1 MPNDPIDNKD
11 NLKKY
16 IYGNLNV
23 ATTQKNRD
31 KLYPTKITNTF
42 LNTIE
47 AGEKLFE
54 PNVLDSTGP
63 YRAIVLSVSDAAP
76 FESTDS
82 ILSVLFNFPW
92 ETTKKTAIARINEYH
107 HAAIPMPPKFDD
119 GTDGIHQFFIDMH
132 DRFTSLEP
140 IDIAVGDIILV
151 DYKDRKNKK
160 DGFII
165 KSISKADTA
174 GGESNPGAQQAS
186 EEYPTSENDDSFQP
200 VQPSKTYKA
209 QNLCGDSAEV
219 IATALEIGIEPAMLA
234 AFRSVESGGGRNPKT
249 IRFEPHIFNPCV
261 SKSNPR
267 GVPMSDTRG
276 IGKDGKEESFSRVG
290 SETKE
295 AAFKK
300 AYSINKQCALNST
313 SFGIYQVLGSN
324 FSGINSN
331 PDEALKLFDQDP
343 VAISKKLVKIWFKN
357 APIAVKYANDLN
369 FAKLAEKYNGSS
381 YKQNNYDEYMAAAY
395 EQAIAQCPEYLEY
408 ASSEG

>member
-1 MPNDPIDNKD
+1 MSNTPIDNKD

-92 ETTKKTAIARINEYH
+92 ETTRKTAIARINEYH

-174 GGESNPGAQQAS
+174 GGESSPGAQQAS
-186 EEYPTSENDDSFQP
+186 EEYPTSENDDSFTP

-209 QNLCGDSAEV
+209 QNLCGDSAE
-219 IATALEIGIEPAMLA
+219 IIETAKRIGIEPAMLA
-234 AFRSVESGGGRNPKT
+234 AFRSVESGGGRNPST
-249 IRFEPHIFNPCV
+249 IRFEPHLFNPCV
-261 SKSNPR
+261 NSSER
-267 GVPMSDTRG
+267 GKPMSDTRR
-276 IGKDGKEESFSRVG
+276 IGKDGKEEGFSRVG
-290 SETKE
+290 SETKQ
-295 AAFKK
+295 AAFQK
-300 AYSINKQCALNST
+300 AFSINKKCALDST
-313 SFGIYQVLGSN
+313 SFGTYQVLGSN
-324 FSGINSN
+324 FTGINSN
-331 PDEALKLFDQDP
+331 TEEAYKMFNQDP
-343 VAISKKLVKIWFKN
+343 VGISKKLVEIWFSRN
-357 APIAVKYANDLN
+357 PVAVKYANNLD
-369 FAKLAEKYNGSS
+369 FARLAEKYNGSL
-381 YKQNNYDEYMAAAY
+381 YKQNNYDEYLAAAY
-395 EQAIAQCPEYLEY
+395 DQAIAQCQEYQEF
-408 ASSEG
+408 AQSEG

>member
-174 GGESNPGAQQAS
+174 GGESSPGAQEAS

-219 IATALEIGIEPAMLA
+219 IETALRIGIEPALLA
-234 AFRSVESGGGRNPKT
+234 AFRSVESGGGRNPNT
-249 IRFEPHIFNPCV
+249 IRFEPHLFNPCSG
-261 SKSNPR
+261 SKQR
-267 GVPMSDTRG
+267 GKPMSDTRR
-276 IGKDGKEESFSRVG
+276 IGKDGKEEGFSRES
-290 SETKE
+290 SETKQ
-295 AAFKK
+295 AAFQK
-300 AYSINKQCALNST
+300 AFAINKQCALNST

-324 FSGINSN
+324 FSGISSN
-331 PDEALKLFDQDP
+331 PDEAVRLFNQDP
-343 VAISKKLVKIWFKN
+343 VGISKKLVEAWFKSN
-357 APIAVKYANDLN
+357 PIAIRYANDLN
-369 FAKLAEKYNGSS
+369 FAKLAEKYNGPL
-381 YKQNNYDEYMAAAY
+381 YAQNNYDVYLAAAY
-395 EQAIAQCPEYLEY
+395 DQAITQCPEYLEY
-408 ASSEG
+408 SQSEG